1 MKTQKNEFMSYVE
14 NCFLNISVTN
24 EGIDMKFWENI
35 DNGTRNRQVSKSEKG
50 RILSY
55 ASSWNQRRNVLILCL

>member
-1 MKTQKNEFMSYVE
+1 MSYVE

-55 ASSWNQRRNVLILCL
+55 ASSLNQRRYVNDKLMRQKNNQ